1 MAYNFKITFPGGQ
14 RVTLSVL
21 SQTEADDTE
30 RALIV
35 LKADYVVKGPKWI
48 GGSFQMT
55 AAAHEILDRL
65 APVQTI
71 STVSLGDVP
80 SKFPLDDFENIVG
93 VNLGA
98 TTQPDCV

>member
-21 SQTEADDTE
+21 SQTEADDME

-35 LKADYVVKGPKWI
+35 LKADYVIKGPKWI

-55 AAAHEILDRL
+55 PAAHEVLDRM

-71 STVSLGDVP
+71 ATVSLADVP
-80 SKFPLDDFENIVG
+80 SKFTLDRIENIVG
-93 VNLGA
+93 VNLDS
-98 TTQPDCV
+98 TT